1 MNYLHVLTLSI
12 VEGLTEFLPV
22 SSTFHLLQTSR
33 IMGIYQ
39 TNFLKLFEVVIQAG
53 AVGALFFLFSKQVW
67 TDQKRYIKLIISTVP
82 SLVLGFFL
90 HDYIKDVLF
99 VSEYTTTIAFM
110 VMGIVFLGVEVYI
123 HRASHIPTKSLAYF
137 TTRQAVMIGFVQALA
152 LVPGVSRSGAV
163 IVGMLLLGYHRTDA
177 AIYSLALSLP
187 TILAAAGYDLIKFVK
202 VNGTAD
208 LQSNFDL
215 LLVGL
220 IVSFISAY
228 FAARWLLKYLQLHT
242 LRIFGYYRL
251 IAGALLLILT
261 YYGYFAQL

>member
-12 VEGLTEFLPV
+12 VEGLTEFLPI

-33 IMGIYQ
+33 LLGIFQ
-39 TNFLKLFEVVIQAG
+39 TDFLKLFEVVIQAG

-82 SLVLGFFL
+82 SLVLGFLL

-99 VSEYTTTIAFM
+99 VSEYATTVVFM
-110 VMGIVFLGVEVYI
+110 VMGVVFFLVELYI

-163 IVGMLLLGYHRTDA
+163 MVGMLLLGYHRTDA

-208 LQSNFDL
+208 LSSNLDM

-251 IAGALLLILT
+251 IVGALLLVLT
-261 YYGYFAQL
+261 YYGYFTQL